1 MLTQSLVSV
10 IFEAEEPIEKPVAVT
25 INQETG
31 KLKPCLATEKF
42 IGIAMP
48 GMEPD
53 VTTLRT
59 KPTTGPV
66 VVIHKGIAKVTVMSG
81 TYKKGTPLRVV
92 PRHPRGYLDVAAN
105 EGDTVVAYAAEDAVV
120 EDGDVITVFII

>member
-66 VVIHKGIAKVTVMSG
+66 VVVHKGIAKVSVMPG

-92 PRHPRGYLDVAAN
+92 PRNPRGWLDEAG

-120 EDGDVITVFII
+120 EDGGVLTVFVI